1 MCSIMLGG
9 FTCDHSALPE
19 KEVDFRPHHRKV
31 LWVNSQPKRGT
42 RPQAEA
48 SKISAE
54 MPFLREPPGQLS
66 KFQHPAAHLTH
77 AHGLSL
83 SRSPSRHHI
92 DLSLSLSFPS
102 SSRFPPPAQP
112 AQTLAR

>member
-77 AHGLSL
+77 AHGLSPSPAPRL
-83 SRSPSRHHI
+83 VTTSISPSPSP
-92 DLSLSLSFPS
+92 SLLHLVSPLLR
-102 SSRFPPPAQP
+102 SRRKP
-112 AQTLAR
+112 